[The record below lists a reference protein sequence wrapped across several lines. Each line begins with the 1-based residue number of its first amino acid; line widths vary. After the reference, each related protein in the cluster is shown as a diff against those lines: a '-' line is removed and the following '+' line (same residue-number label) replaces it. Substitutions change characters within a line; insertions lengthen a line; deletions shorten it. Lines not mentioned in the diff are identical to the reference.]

1 VKVARTNE
9 VEAGPARLVAVKSRE
24 IALFNIDGQ
33 FFALAN
39 ACTHENGAS
48 AEGEIW
54 DREVTCPLHGATF
67 DIRQGEVLTP
77 PAYEAVAAYRVRV
90 TEPTSRSRFRDQRRP
105 PPAERDPSHANHD
118 VAP

>member
-1 VKVARTNE
+1 MADSVRAAKTNE
-9 VEAGPARLVAVKSRE
+9 VEPGQARLVAVKSRE

-67 DIRQGEVLTP
+67 DIRTGEILTP
-77 PAYEAVAAYRVRV
+77 PAYEAVATYRVRASG
-90 TEPTSRSRFRDQRRP
+90 T
-105 PPAERDPSHANHD
+105 D
-118 VAP
+118 VEVEV